1 MIHLHDPHAGSTRCK
16 YLHFRNFPIAVKLY
30 TGFFFVFAIMIALSW
45 MTYSNFKT
53 DKQKNTLDVVQR
65 LNSQTVNKM
74 DETVNSLIAMT
85 KVPMIWENG
94 AHSKLFNYIDESNRT
109 GHFDFNFQYAL
120 SNEAS
125 KYMITNK
132 NVESFVIYNRN
143 GVGIMYIEG
152 KWITDP
158 NVHESNAKTWYDA
171 SLRDYKTPIIF
182 PSYRVDNT
190 SVPSKPYYLFG
201 VSRGIYKLESAETIG
216 VVMVTSRMDYLL
228 QLGEEMKSVNNN
240 RVLLLDEKNR
250 IMADKDT
257 ANIGKPVSPII
268 AAKLEDRSSEMS
280 KEIKLDGVTYLFSYA
295 TSQLTGWTVVNMIP
309 LNELYKNINHLAMT
323 TFLTTASLLL
333 IMIVFTVFFSRSIVK
348 PVQKLIRLMRLVENG
363 DFNKEITLPQEDEI
377 GQLARTFNH
386 MSGRI
391 QHLINEISL
400 EKITQKEMELQMLK
414 SQINPHFLYNTLE
427 SIRMVAESRKAPDAA
442 DMAFSLGQLLRYS
455 IGHISDLV
463 SVREEIYHLEQYML
477 LQKVRFDDVFTIS
490 LDIRE
495 EMMDMGMLKI
505 ILQPLVENAIY
516 HGISNRSSGGIV
528 EVRGYSDGDNLIF
541 EVCDNGQG
549 MAEETAAALNR
560 SFRDPKIRGTGI
572 GLYNVNKRIQLFYGS
587 KYGLEIISTLGV
599 GTNIMVCIP
608 IR

>member
-1 MIHLHDPHAGSTRCK
+1 MIHLNDPQPGTSRFK
-16 YLHFRNFPIAVKLY
+16 YLHFRNFPIAIKLY
-30 TGFFFVFAIMIALSW
+30 IGFFFVFAIMITLTW

-65 LNSQTVNKM
+65 LNTQTVSKI

-94 AHSKLFNYIDESNRT
+94 AHTKLFDYVDESNRT
-109 GHFDFNFQYAL
+109 GNFDFNFQYAL

-132 NVESFVIYNRN
+132 NVESFAIYNRI
-143 GVGIMYIEG
+143 GAGIMYIEG

-158 NVHESNAKTWYDA
+158 NVHESDAKGWYEA
-171 SLRDYKTPIIF
+171 SLRDYKTPVIF
-182 PSYRVDNT
+182 PTYRVDNT
-190 SVPSKPYYLFG
+190 VPSKPYFLFG
-201 VSRGIYKLESAETIG
+201 VSRGIYKLETAETIG
-216 VVMVTSRMDYLL
+216 VVMVNSRMDYLL
-228 QLGEEMKSVNNN
+228 QLGEEMKSVKNN

-257 ANIGKPVSPII
+257 KIIGQPVSPVI
-268 AAKLEDRSSEMS
+268 ASKLEDRSSEMS

-333 IMIVFTVFFSRSIVK
+333 IMIVFTIFFSRSIVK
-348 PVQKLIRLMRLVENG
+348 PVQKLIRLMRLVESG

-386 MSGRI
+386 MLGRI

-400 EKITQKEMELQMLK
+400 EKITQKELELQMLK

-455 IGHISDLV
+455 ISHTSDLV
-463 SVREEIYHLEQYML
+463 LVREEIYHLEQYML
-477 LQKVRFDDVFTIS
+477 LQKVRFEDVFTIS
-490 LDIRE
+490 LEIRE
-495 EMMDMGMLKI
+495 DIMDLCMLKI

-516 HGISNRSSGGIV
+516 HGISNRSNGGIV

-549 MAEETAAALNR
+549 MAEETAVALNR
-560 SFRDPKIRGTGI
+560 SFRDPEVREAGI

-587 KYGLEIISTLGV
+587 KYGLEVVSTLEV
-599 GTNIMVCIP
+599 GTNIIVCIP